1 MNSII
6 KSIIKIEEYLPDTQQ
21 IVMRICRLHSLKKID
36 EYDKFAIDIFDL
48 DLTDTESFI
57 DSLIFKVKETIQE
70 QDESEPILDENTPI
84 KVGGELDIQNLVGK
98 NIEGKVWYRGTRSLK
113 MRKIEL

>member
-1 MNSII
+1 MNV
-6 KSIIKIEEYLPDTQQ
+6 IIKIDEYLPDTQQ

-36 EYDKFAIDIFDL
+36 DYMKYAVDIFDL

-57 DSLIFKVKETIQE
+57 DSLIFKVKQTIQE